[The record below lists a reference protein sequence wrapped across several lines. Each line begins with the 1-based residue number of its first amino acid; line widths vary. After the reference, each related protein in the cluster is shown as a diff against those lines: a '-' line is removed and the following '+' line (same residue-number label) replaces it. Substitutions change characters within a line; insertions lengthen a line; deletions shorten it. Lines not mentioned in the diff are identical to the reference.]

1 VSTCQ
6 QFREW
11 AEAYA
16 LGALDASQRAA
27 LESHLAT
34 GCQDCRKA
42 VEEARWVV
50 SQLAHWAPETA
61 PSVLLKGRLLQT
73 VRAEAKA
80 AETAT
85 QAQTG
90 TPWWMWGAIAALLLF
105 AVMTERATLQLRT
118 ELREAEHQAANYQK
132 EIQDVEAKLE
142 LAKRENVILTDSA
155 SVKIKLAEA
164 GPEQPRVDAIWHA
177 KLGIVLTA
185 ENIPAPA
192 GGRVFQLWLIPKD
205 PNNKPV
211 PSAVVRPDEDG
222 RFTLLVANPPG
233 DMAETRSLAITEE
246 PAGGSLLPTSP
257 VKWVGTTR

>member
-11 AEAYA
+11 VEPYA
-16 LGALDASQRAA
+16 LGALDAAERAA
-27 LESHLAT
+27 LDSHLAA
-34 GCQDCRKA
+34 GCQDCAKA

-50 SQLAHWAPETA
+50 SQLAHMAPEAA
-61 PSVLLKGRLLQT
+61 PSGMLKERLLQT

-80 AETAT
+80 AESTA
-85 QAQTG
+85 QAPTG
-90 TPWWMWGAIAALLLF
+90 TPWWMWGAIAALLFF
-105 AVMTERATLQLRT
+105 AVMTERGTLQLRK
-118 ELREAEHQAANYQK
+118 ELRQAEYQAASYQK

-205 PNNKPV
+205 PNGKPV
-211 PSAVVRPDEDG
+211 PSGVVRPDEDG
-222 RFTLLVANPPG
+222 KFALLVANPPG
-233 DMAETRSLAITEE
+233 DMAETSSLAITEE
-246 PAGGSLLPTSP
+246 PAGGSLQPTSP
-257 VKWVGTTR
+257 VKWVGATR